1 MIPKNFPD
9 CLQLPVLLAISA
21 TIAAYV
27 APSASAQLTDFESAL
42 ENEQQALTLPKRGDR
57 TQVNTE
63 AVSNTIAEQSAA
75 NTLLQGQTLHLDSK
89 MGTPIRDRKKRNND
103 GEEGKA
109 LLVVQSPLSP
119 DTEPPSLAPLPEPD
133 PPSVLPPADDLLE
146 SPVRPIT
153 PQPDSDLN
161 PDNDQTKVVV
171 QRFEIVGSTVFT
183 DEELA
188 EITAPFTNRPLSLDE
203 LLQVRS
209 AITQI
214 YVDKGYITSGAFVP
228 PQSIDRGVVTIQIVE
243 GQLDA
248 IEVTGTKRL
257 SPSYIRRR
265 VAIAAKPPLNVDKLV
280 DALQMLRSNPLI
292 DTLSS
297 ELAASPSPGRSIL
310 NIQIEEADSFDV
322 TARLDNG
329 RSPSVGSLRRRVQ
342 LTEGNL
348 FGQGDSVL
356 LSYTNTDGSNALDLG
371 YTWPI
376 NPRNGTISA
385 AFGVTSSDVIEP
397 PFDILEIESDSR
409 YYELTYRQPILQT
422 PNQELALGLTAS
434 RQESETELLDIPFP
448 LSAGADEQGRTR
460 VSALRFFQEWTTRSS
475 TQAFALRSQ
484 FSLGLDAF
492 GSTINEDIPG
502 DFLPQP
508 DSRFFSWRGQS
519 QWVQR
524 LARDTLFIM
533 RGDLQFADRPLLAFE
548 QFGLGGLERLRGYRQ
563 DFLLTDNAFFASAE
577 FRLPIYRLPDDQGII
592 HIVPFLDFGTGW
604 NNERPDPETN
614 TLVSAGIGIRA
625 RLGDRFNARF
635 EWGIPLITVDDS
647 DRTWQ
652 ENGLLFSIDFTLF

>member
-1 MIPKNFPD
+1 M
-9 CLQLPVLLAISA
+9 
-21 TIAAYV
+21 
-27 APSASAQLTDFESAL
+27 
-42 ENEQQALTLPKRGDR
+42 
-57 TQVNTE
+57 
-63 AVSNTIAEQSAA
+63 
-75 NTLLQGQTLHLDSK
+75 
-89 MGTPIRDRKKRNND
+89 
-103 GEEGKA
+103 
-109 LLVVQSPLSP
+109 
-119 DTEPPSLAPLPEPD
+119 
-133 PPSVLPPADDLLE
+133 
-146 SPVRPIT
+146 
-153 PQPDSDLN
+153 
-161 PDNDQTKVVV
+161 
-171 QRFEIVGSTVFT
+171 
-183 DEELA
+183 
-188 EITAPFTNRPLSLDE
+188 
-203 LLQVRS
+203 
-209 AITQI
+209 
-214 YVDKGYITSGAFVP
+214 
-228 PQSIDRGVVTIQIVE
+228 
-243 GQLDA
+243 
-248 IEVTGTKRL
+248 
-257 SPSYIRRR
+257 
-265 VAIAAKPPLNVDKLV
+265 
-280 DALQMLRSNPLI
+280 
-292 DTLSS
+292 
-297 ELAASPSPGRSIL
+297 
-310 NIQIEEADSFDV
+310 
-322 TARLDNG
+322 
-329 RSPSVGSLRRRVQ
+329 
-342 LTEGNL
+342 
-348 FGQGDSVL
+348 
-356 LSYTNTDGSNALDLG
+356 
-371 YTWPI
+371 
-376 NPRNGTISA
+376 
-385 AFGVTSSDVIEP
+385 
-397 PFDILEIESDSR
+397 
-409 YYELTYRQPILQT
+409 
-422 PNQELALGLTAS
+422 GLTAS